1 MTTDPNRFRLLSF
14 PPRFRALAALAA
26 LALAIA
32 AVSASY
38 ALAQSRAKPIGTG
51 VVVINT
57 NLAYQGAQAAGTGMV
72 LDSSGEILTNNH
84 VIRGATT
91 IKIVV
96 PGTGHSYTAKVIGYD
111 ATRDVAVLQASGASN
126 LRTVELGSSA
136 TLEVGQLVKAVGN
149 AGGTGSLTR
158 TTGQITGLSRT
169 ITVNDDSGGTATL
182 RNLIE
187 TSANLQPGD
196 SGGPLF
202 NTAGKVI
209 GMDSAA
215 SSSSVYQDIS
225 TTDSYAIPINRALA
239 IVKQFVS
246 GKTSAAVHVG
256 ATAFLGISVAAGDA
270 PQYQYARPGVV
281 VAAVVPGSPADSAG
295 LTMSDLITA
304 IGGTRVTTPDA
315 VSRVI
320 RSKKP
325 GATITVSYVDTSSS
339 ARTARVKLA
348 SGPPQ

>member
-1 MTTDPNRFRLLSF
+1 MTTATRFPNRFRTRL
-14 PPRFRALAALAA
+14 AAVAALAVV
-26 LALAIA
+26 A
-32 AVSASY
+32 ATVTARV
-38 ALAQSRAKPIGTG
+38 ALAQDRSAPIGTG
-51 VVVINT
+51 VVVIET
-57 NLAYQGAQAAGTGMV
+57 NLGYQGGRAAGTGLV
-72 LDSSGEILTNNH
+72 LTSSGEVLTNNH

-91 IKIVV
+91 IKIVL
-96 PGTGHSYTAKVIGYD
+96 PGTGRSYTAKVVGYD
-111 ATRDVAVLQASGASN
+111 VTDDVAVLQSASASN
-126 LRTVELGSSA
+126 LKTVALGSSSRL
-136 TLEVGQLVKAVGN
+136 TIGQLVKAVGN
-149 AGGTGSLTR
+149 AGGTGSLVK
-158 TTGQITGLSRT
+158 TTGQITALSRT

-239 IVKQFVS
+239 IAKLIVS
-246 GKTSAAVHVG
+246 GKSSATVHVG
-256 ATAFLGISVAAGDA
+256 PTGFLGISAVSAGDA
-270 PQYQYARPGVV
+270 PQYHYAQHGAI
-281 VAAVVPGSPADSAG
+281 VAAVVSGSPADSAG
-295 LTMSDLITA
+295 LTMGDLITA
-304 IGGTRVTTPDA
+304 ISGTKVTTPAA

-325 GATITVSYVDTSSS
+325 GTTITVSYVDTSGT
-339 ARTARVKLA
+339 AKTARVKLV

>member
-1 MTTDPNRFRLLSF
+1 MTTATRFPNRFRTRL
-14 PPRFRALAALAA
+14 AAVAALAVV
-26 LALAIA
+26 A
-32 AVSASY
+32 ATVTARF
-38 ALAQSRAKPIGTG
+38 ALAQDRSAPIGTG
-51 VVVINT
+51 VVVIET
-57 NLAYQGAQAAGTGMV
+57 NLGYQGGRAAGTGLV
-72 LDSSGEILTNNH
+72 LTSSGEVLTNNH

-91 IKIVV
+91 IKIVL
-96 PGTGHSYTAKVIGYD
+96 PGTGRSYTAKVVGYD
-111 ATRDVAVLQASGASN
+111 VTDDVAVLQSASASN
-126 LRTVELGSSA
+126 LETVALGSSSRL
-136 TLEVGQLVKAVGN
+136 TIGQLVKAVGN
-149 AGGTGSLTR
+149 AGGTGSLVK
-158 TTGQITGLSRT
+158 TTGQITALSRT

-239 IVKQFVS
+239 IARLIVS
-246 GKTSAAVHVG
+246 GKSSATVHVG
-256 ATAFLGISVAAGDA
+256 ATGFLGISAVSAGDA
-270 PQYQYARPGVV
+270 PQYQYAQRGAI
-281 VAAVVPGSPADSAG
+281 VAAVVSGSPADSAG
-295 LTMSDLITA
+295 LTMGDLITA
-304 IGGTRVTTPDA
+304 ISGTKVTTPAA

-325 GATITVSYVDTSSS
+325 GTTITVSYVDTSGT
-339 ARTARVKLA
+339 AKTARVKLV

>member
-1 MTTDPNRFRLLSF
+1 MTTATRFPNRFRTRL
-14 PPRFRALAALAA
+14 AAVAALAVV
-26 LALAIA
+26 A
-32 AVSASY
+32 ATVTARV
-38 ALAQSRAKPIGTG
+38 ALAQDRSAPIGTG
-51 VVVINT
+51 VVVIET
-57 NLAYQGAQAAGTGMV
+57 NLGYQGGRAAGTGLV
-72 LDSSGEILTNNH
+72 LTSSGEVLTNNH

-91 IKIVV
+91 IKIVL
-96 PGTGHSYTAKVIGYD
+96 PGTGRSYTAKVVGYD
-111 ATRDVAVLQASGASN
+111 VTDDVAVLQSASASN
-126 LRTVELGSSA
+126 LKTVALGSSSRL
-136 TLEVGQLVKAVGN
+136 TIGQLVKAVGN
-149 AGGTGSLTR
+149 AGGTGSLVK
-158 TTGQITGLSRT
+158 TTGQITALSRT

-239 IVKQFVS
+239 IAKLIVS
-246 GKTSAAVHVG
+246 GKSSATVHVG
-256 ATAFLGISVAAGDA
+256 PTGFLGISAVSAGDA
-270 PQYQYARPGVV
+270 PQYHYAQHGAI
-281 VAAVVPGSPADSAG
+281 VAAVVSGSPADSAG
-295 LTMSDLITA
+295 LTMGDLITA
-304 IGGTRVTTPDA
+304 ISGTKVTTPAA

-325 GATITVSYVDTSSS
+325 GTTIIVSYVDTSGT
-339 ARTARVKLA
+339 AKTARVKLV

>member
-1 MTTDPNRFRLLSF
+1 MTTATRFPNRFRTRL
-14 PPRFRALAALAA
+14 AAVAALAVV
-26 LALAIA
+26 A
-32 AVSASY
+32 ATVTARV
-38 ALAQSRAKPIGTG
+38 ALAQDRSAPIGTG
-51 VVVINT
+51 VVVIET
-57 NLAYQGAQAAGTGMV
+57 NLGYQGGRAAGTGLV
-72 LDSSGEILTNNH
+72 LTSSGEVLTNNH

-91 IKIVV
+91 IKIVL
-96 PGTGHSYTAKVIGYD
+96 PGTGRSYTAKVVGYD
-111 ATRDVAVLQASGASN
+111 VTDDVAVLQSASASN
-126 LRTVELGSSA
+126 LKTVALGSSSRL
-136 TLEVGQLVKAVGN
+136 TIGQLVKAVGN
-149 AGGTGSLTR
+149 AGGTGSLVK
-158 TTGQITGLSRT
+158 TTGQITALSRT

-239 IVKQFVS
+239 IARLIVS
-246 GKTSAAVHVG
+246 GKSSATVHVG
-256 ATAFLGISVAAGDA
+256 ATGFLGISAVSAGDA
-270 PQYQYARPGVV
+270 PQYHYAQHGAI
-281 VAAVVPGSPADSAG
+281 VAAVVSGSPADSAG
-295 LTMSDLITA
+295 LTMGDLITA
-304 IGGTRVTTPDA
+304 ISGTKVTTPAA

-325 GATITVSYVDTSSS
+325 GTTITVSYVDTSGT
-339 ARTARVKLA
+339 AKTARVKLV

>member
-1 MTTDPNRFRLLSF
+1 MTTATRFPNRFRTRL
-14 PPRFRALAALAA
+14 AAVAALAVV
-26 LALAIA
+26 A
-32 AVSASY
+32 ATVTARV
-38 ALAQSRAKPIGTG
+38 ALAQDRSAPIGTG
-51 VVVINT
+51 VVVIET
-57 NLAYQGAQAAGTGMV
+57 NLGYQGGRAAGTGLV
-72 LDSSGEILTNNH
+72 LTSSGEVLTNNH

-91 IKIVV
+91 IKIVL
-96 PGTGHSYTAKVIGYD
+96 PGTGRSYTAKVVGYD
-111 ATRDVAVLQASGASN
+111 VTDDVAVLQSASASN
-126 LRTVELGSSA
+126 LKTVARGSSSRL
-136 TLEVGQLVKAVGN
+136 TIGQLVKAVGN
-149 AGGTGSLTR
+149 AGGTGSLVK
-158 TTGQITGLSRT
+158 TTGQITALSRT

-239 IVKQFVS
+239 IARLIVS
-246 GKTSAAVHVG
+246 GKSSATVHVG
-256 ATAFLGISVAAGDA
+256 ATGFLGISAVSAGDA
-270 PQYQYARPGVV
+270 PQYQYAQRGAI
-281 VAAVVPGSPADSAG
+281 VAAVVSGSPADSAG
-295 LTMSDLITA
+295 LTMGDLITA
-304 IGGTRVTTPDA
+304 ISGTKVTTPAA

-325 GATITVSYVDTSSS
+325 GTTITVSYVDTSGT
-339 ARTARVKLA
+339 AKTARVKLV

>member
-1 MTTDPNRFRLLSF
+1 MTTETRFPGRFRT
-14 PPRFRALAALAA
+14 RLAAV
-26 LALAIA
+26 A
-32 AVSASY
+32 AVVVVAAAVTARF
-38 ALAQSRAKPIGTG
+38 ALAQDRSAAIGTG
-51 VVVINT
+51 VVVIET
-57 NLAYQGAQAAGTGMV
+57 NLGYQSGRAAGTGQV
-72 LDSSGEILTNNH
+72 LTSSGRILTNNH

-91 IKIVV
+91 IKIVI
-96 PGTGHSYTAKVIGYD
+96 PGTGHTYRANVVGYD
-111 ATRDVAVLQASGASN
+111 VTNDVAVVQAASASN
-126 LRTVELGSSA
+126 LKTIALGSS
-136 TLEVGQLVKAVGN
+136 TKLTIGQLVKAVGN
-149 AGGTGSLTR
+149 AGGTGSLTK

-202 NTAGKVI
+202 DTAGKVI

-239 IVKQFVS
+239 IARQIVS
-246 GKTSAAVHVG
+246 GKASATVHVG
-256 ATAFLGISVAAGDA
+256 ATGFLGISAVAAGDA
-270 PQYQYARPGVV
+270 PQYQYAQPGAI

-295 LTMSDLITA
+295 LTMGDLITA
-304 IGGTRVTTPDA
+304 IGGTRVKTPDA

-325 GATITVSYVDTSSS
+325 GATITITFVDTGGT
-339 ARTARVKLA
+339 AKTARVKLA

>member
-1 MTTDPNRFRLLSF
+1 MTTATRFPNRFRTRL
-14 PPRFRALAALAA
+14 AAVAALAVV
-26 LALAIA
+26 A
-32 AVSASY
+32 ATVTARV
-38 ALAQSRAKPIGTG
+38 ALAQDRSAPIGTG
-51 VVVINT
+51 VVVIET
-57 NLAYQGAQAAGTGMV
+57 NLGYQGGRAAGTGLV
-72 LDSSGEILTNNH
+72 LTSSGEVLTNNH

-91 IKIVV
+91 IKIVL
-96 PGTGHSYTAKVIGYD
+96 PGTGRSYTAKVVGYD
-111 ATRDVAVLQASGASN
+111 VTDDVAVLQSASASN
-126 LRTVELGSSA
+126 LKTVALGSSSRL
-136 TLEVGQLVKAVGN
+136 TIGQLVKAVGN
-149 AGGTGSLTR
+149 AGGTGSLVK
-158 TTGQITGLSRT
+158 TTGQITALSRT

-225 TTDSYAIPINRALA
+225 TTDSYAIPIDRALA
-239 IVKQFVS
+239 IARLIVS
-246 GKTSAAVHVG
+246 GESSATVHVG
-256 ATAFLGISVAAGDA
+256 ATGFLGISAVSAGDA
-270 PQYQYARPGVV
+270 PQYQYAQRGAI
-281 VAAVVPGSPADSAG
+281 VAAVVSGSPADSAG
-295 LTMSDLITA
+295 LTMGDLITA
-304 IGGTRVTTPDA
+304 ISGTKVTTPAA

-325 GATITVSYVDTSSS
+325 GTTITVSYVDTSGT
-339 ARTARVKLA
+339 AKTARVKLV

>member
-1 MTTDPNRFRLLSF
+1 MTTATRFPNRFRTRL
-14 PPRFRALAALAA
+14 AAVAALAVV
-26 LALAIA
+26 A
-32 AVSASY
+32 ATVTARF
-38 ALAQSRAKPIGTG
+38 ALAQDRSAPIGTG
-51 VVVINT
+51 VVVIET
-57 NLAYQGAQAAGTGMV
+57 NLGYQGGRAAGTGLV
-72 LDSSGEILTNNH
+72 LTSSGEVLTNNH

-91 IKIVV
+91 IKIVL
-96 PGTGHSYTAKVIGYD
+96 PGTGRSYTAKVVGYD
-111 ATRDVAVLQASGASN
+111 VTDDVAVLQSASASN
-126 LRTVELGSSA
+126 LKTVALGSSSRL
-136 TLEVGQLVKAVGN
+136 TIGQLVKAVGN
-149 AGGTGSLTR
+149 AGGTGSLVK
-158 TTGQITGLSRT
+158 TTGQITALSRT

-225 TTDSYAIPINRALA
+225 TTDSYAIPIDRALA
-239 IVKQFVS
+239 IARLIVS
-246 GKTSAAVHVG
+246 GESSATVHVG
-256 ATAFLGISVAAGDA
+256 ATGFLGISAVSAGDA
-270 PQYQYARPGVV
+270 PQYQYAQRGAI
-281 VAAVVPGSPADSAG
+281 VAAVVSGSPADSAG
-295 LTMSDLITA
+295 LTMGDLITA
-304 IGGTRVTTPDA
+304 ISGTKVTTPAA

-325 GATITVSYVDTSSS
+325 GTTITVSYVDTSGT
-339 ARTARVKLA
+339 AKTARVKLV

>member
-1 MTTDPNRFRLLSF
+1 MTTETRFLGRSRTRL
-14 PPRFRALAALAA
+14 
-26 LALAIA
+26 A
-32 AVSASY
+32 AVSAIALVAATVTARF
-38 ALAQSRAKPIGTG
+38 ALAQDRANPIGTG
-51 VVVINT
+51 VVVIET
-57 NLAYQGAQAAGTGMV
+57 NLGYQSGRAAGTGQV
-72 LDSSGEILTNNH
+72 LTSSGRILTNNH

-91 IKIVV
+91 IKIVI
-96 PGTGHSYTAKVIGYD
+96 PGTGRSYLARVVGYD
-111 ATRDVAVLQASGASN
+111 VTNDVAVVQATSASN
-126 LRTVELGSSA
+126 LKTIALGSS
-136 TLEVGQLVKAVGN
+136 TKLTIGQLVKAVGN

-239 IVKQFVS
+239 IVKQIVS

>member
-1 MTTDPNRFRLLSF
+1 MTTATRFPNRFRTRL
-14 PPRFRALAALAA
+14 AAVAALAVV
-26 LALAIA
+26 A
-32 AVSASY
+32 ATVTARV
-38 ALAQSRAKPIGTG
+38 ALAQDRSAPIGTG
-51 VVVINT
+51 VVVIET
-57 NLAYQGAQAAGTGMV
+57 NLGYQGGRAAGTGLV
-72 LDSSGEILTNNH
+72 LTSSGEVLTNNH

-91 IKIVV
+91 IKIVL
-96 PGTGHSYTAKVIGYD
+96 PGTGRSYTAKVVGYD
-111 ATRDVAVLQASGASN
+111 VTDDVAVLQSASASN
-126 LRTVELGSSA
+126 LKTVALGSSSRL
-136 TLEVGQLVKAVGN
+136 TIGQLVKAVGN
-149 AGGTGSLTR
+149 AGGTGSLVK
-158 TTGQITGLSRT
+158 TTGQITALSRT

-239 IVKQFVS
+239 IARLIVS
-246 GKTSAAVHVG
+246 GKSSATVHVG
-256 ATAFLGISVAAGDA
+256 ATGFLGISAVSAGDA
-270 PQYQYARPGVV
+270 PQYQYAQRGAI
-281 VAAVVPGSPADSAG
+281 VAAVVSGSPADSAG
-295 LTMSDLITA
+295 LTMGDLITA
-304 IGGTRVTTPDA
+304 ISGTKVTTPA
-315 VSRVI
+315 AISRVI

-325 GATITVSYVDTSSS
+325 GTTITVSYVDTRGT
-339 ARTARVKLA
+339 AKTARVKLV

>member
-1 MTTDPNRFRLLSF
+1 VTTDTNRFSLSRF
-14 PPRFRALAALAA
+14 PRRFRALAALAA

-32 AVSASY
+32 AVTASY

-96 PGTGHSYTAKVIGYD
+96 PGTGHGYPAKVIGYD
-111 ATRDVAVLQASGASN
+111 ATGDVAVLQASGASN
-126 LRTVELGSSA
+126 LKAVALGSSA
-136 TLEVGQLVKAVGN
+136 TLKIGQLVKAVGN
-149 AGGTGSLTR
+149 ARGAGSLVKAI
-158 TTGQITGLSRT
+158 GQITGLERT

-187 TSANLQPGD
+187 TSAALQPGD

-202 NTAGKVI
+202 NAAGKVI

-215 SSSSVYQDIS
+215 AGSGRYQDIS
-225 TTDSYAIPINRALA
+225 TTDGYAIPINRARS
-239 IVKQFVS
+239 IVKQIVS
-246 GKTSAAVHVG
+246 GKASATVHIG
-256 ATAFLGISVAAGDA
+256 ATAFLGISAASSDT
-270 PQYQYARPGVV
+270 PGAVI
-281 VAAVVPGSPADSAG
+281 ASVVPGSAADGAG
-295 LTMSDLITA
+295 LEPGDLITA
-304 IGGTRVTTPDA
+304 IDGTRIASPAAVT
-315 VSRVI
+315 RI
-320 RSKKP
+320 IMSKKP
-325 GATITVSYVDTSSS
+325 GTTLTIAYVDTAGTSR
-339 ARTARVKLA
+339 AVRVKLG

>member
-1 MTTDPNRFRLLSF
+1 MTTATRFPNRFRTRL
-14 PPRFRALAALAA
+14 AAVAALAVV
-26 LALAIA
+26 A
-32 AVSASY
+32 ATVTARV
-38 ALAQSRAKPIGTG
+38 ALAQDRSAPIGTG
-51 VVVINT
+51 VVVIET
-57 NLAYQGAQAAGTGMV
+57 NLGYQGGRAAGTGLV
-72 LDSSGEILTNNH
+72 LTSSGEVLTNNH

-91 IKIVV
+91 IKIVL
-96 PGTGHSYTAKVIGYD
+96 PGTGRSYTAKVVGYD
-111 ATRDVAVLQASGASN
+111 VTDDVAVLQSASASN
-126 LRTVELGSSA
+126 LKTVALGSSSRL
-136 TLEVGQLVKAVGN
+136 TIGQLVKAVGN
-149 AGGTGSLTR
+149 AGGTGSLVK
-158 TTGQITGLSRT
+158 TTGQITALSRT

-209 GMDSAA
+209 GLDSAA

-239 IVKQFVS
+239 IARLIVS
-246 GKTSAAVHVG
+246 GKSSATVHVG
-256 ATAFLGISVAAGDA
+256 ATGFLGISAVSAGDA
-270 PQYQYARPGVV
+270 PQYQYAQRGAI
-281 VAAVVPGSPADSAG
+281 VAAVVSGSPADSAG
-295 LTMSDLITA
+295 LTMGDLITA
-304 IGGTRVTTPDA
+304 ISGTKVTTPAA

-325 GATITVSYVDTSSS
+325 GTTITVSYVDTSGT
-339 ARTARVKLA
+339 AKTARVKLV

>member
-1 MTTDPNRFRLLSF
+1 MTTNPNRFRLLRF
-14 PPRFRALAALAA
+14 PPRFRALTALAA

-38 ALAQSRAKPIGTG
+38 ALAQSRAKQIGTG

-149 AGGTGSLTR
+149 ARGAGSLVKAI
-158 TTGQITGLSRT
+158 GQITGLART

-182 RNLIE
+182 HNLIE
-187 TSANLQPGD
+187 TSAALQPGD

-202 NTAGKVI
+202 DAAGKVI

-215 SSSSVYQDIS
+215 SGSGRYQDIA
-225 TTDSYAIPINRALA
+225 TTDGYAIPINRARS
-239 IVKQFVS
+239 IVKQIVS
-246 GKTSAAVHVG
+246 GKASATVHVG
-256 ATAFLGISVAAGDA
+256 ATAFLGISAASSGT
-270 PQYQYARPGVV
+270 PGAVI
-281 VAAVVPGSPADSAG
+281 ASVVPGSAAAAAG
-295 LTMSDLITA
+295 LEPGDLITA
-304 IGGTRVTTPDA
+304 VDRTKIASPAAVTRIIMT
-315 VSRVI
+315 
-320 RSKKP
+320 KKP
-325 GATITVSYVDTSSS
+325 GTTLTIAYVDTSGTS
-339 ARTARVKLA
+339 RTVRVKLG

>member
-1 MTTDPNRFRLLSF
+1 MTTATRFPNRFRTRL
-14 PPRFRALAALAA
+14 AAVAALAVV
-26 LALAIA
+26 A
-32 AVSASY
+32 ATVTARV
-38 ALAQSRAKPIGTG
+38 ALAQDRSAPIGTG
-51 VVVINT
+51 VVVIET
-57 NLAYQGAQAAGTGMV
+57 NLGYQGGRAAGTGLV
-72 LDSSGEILTNNH
+72 LTSSGEVLTNNH

-91 IKIVV
+91 IKIVL
-96 PGTGHSYTAKVIGYD
+96 PGTGRSYTAKVVGYD
-111 ATRDVAVLQASGASN
+111 VTDDVAVLQSASASN
-126 LRTVELGSSA
+126 LKTVALGSSSRL
-136 TLEVGQLVKAVGN
+136 TIGQLVKAVGN
-149 AGGTGSLTR
+149 AGGTGSLVK
-158 TTGQITGLSRT
+158 TTGQITALSRT

-239 IVKQFVS
+239 IARLIVS
-246 GKTSAAVHVG
+246 GKSSATVHVG
-256 ATAFLGISVAAGDA
+256 ATGFLGISAVSAGDA
-270 PQYQYARPGVV
+270 PQYQYAQRGAI
-281 VAAVVPGSPADSAG
+281 VAAVVSGSPADSAG
-295 LTMSDLITA
+295 LTMGDLITA
-304 IGGTRVTTPDA
+304 ISGTKVTTPAA

-325 GATITVSYVDTSSS
+325 GTTITVSYVDTSGT
-339 ARTARVKLA
+339 AKTARVKLV

>member
-1 MTTDPNRFRLLSF
+1 MTTATRFPNRFRTRL
-14 PPRFRALAALAA
+14 AAVAALAVV
-26 LALAIA
+26 A
-32 AVSASY
+32 ATVTARF
-38 ALAQSRAKPIGTG
+38 ALAQDRSAPIGTG
-51 VVVINT
+51 VVVIET
-57 NLAYQGAQAAGTGMV
+57 NLGYQGGRAAGTGLV
-72 LDSSGEILTNNH
+72 LTSSGEVLTNNH

-91 IKIVV
+91 IKIVL
-96 PGTGHSYTAKVIGYD
+96 PGTGRSYTAKVVGYD
-111 ATRDVAVLQASGASN
+111 VTDDVAVLQSASASN
-126 LRTVELGSSA
+126 LKTVALGSSSRL
-136 TLEVGQLVKAVGN
+136 TIGQLVKAVGN
-149 AGGTGSLTR
+149 AGGTGSLVK
-158 TTGQITGLSRT
+158 TTGQITALSRT

-239 IVKQFVS
+239 IARLIVS
-246 GKTSAAVHVG
+246 GKSSATVHVG
-256 ATAFLGISVAAGDA
+256 ATGFLGISAVSAGDA
-270 PQYQYARPGVV
+270 PQYQYAQRGAI
-281 VAAVVPGSPADSAG
+281 VAAVVSGSPADSAG
-295 LTMSDLITA
+295 LTMGDLITA
-304 IGGTRVTTPDA
+304 ISGTKVTTPAA

-325 GATITVSYVDTSSS
+325 GTTITVSYVDTSGT
-339 ARTARVKLA
+339 AKTARVKLV

>member
-1 MTTDPNRFRLLSF
+1 MTTATRFPNRFRTRL
-14 PPRFRALAALAA
+14 AAVAALAVV
-26 LALAIA
+26 A
-32 AVSASY
+32 ATVTARV
-38 ALAQSRAKPIGTG
+38 ALAQDRSAPIGTG
-51 VVVINT
+51 VVVIET
-57 NLAYQGAQAAGTGMV
+57 NLGYQGGRAAGTGLV
-72 LDSSGEILTNNH
+72 LTSSGEVLTNNH

-91 IKIVV
+91 IKIVL
-96 PGTGHSYTAKVIGYD
+96 PGTGRSYTAKVVGYD
-111 ATRDVAVLQASGASN
+111 VTDDVAVLQSASASN
-126 LRTVELGSSA
+126 LKTVALGSSSRL
-136 TLEVGQLVKAVGN
+136 TIGQLVKAVGN
-149 AGGTGSLTR
+149 AGGTGSLVK
-158 TTGQITGLSRT
+158 TTGQITALSRT

-225 TTDSYAIPINRALA
+225 TTDSYAIPIDRALA
-239 IVKQFVS
+239 IARLIVS
-246 GKTSAAVHVG
+246 GKSSATVHVG
-256 ATAFLGISVAAGDA
+256 ATGFLGISAVSAGDA
-270 PQYQYARPGVV
+270 PQYQYAQRGAI
-281 VAAVVPGSPADSAG
+281 VAAVVSGSPADSAG
-295 LTMSDLITA
+295 LTMGDLITA
-304 IGGTRVTTPDA
+304 ISGTKVTTPAA

-325 GATITVSYVDTSSS
+325 GTTITVSYVDTSGT
-339 ARTARVKLA
+339 AKTARVKLV

>member
-1 MTTDPNRFRLLSF
+1 MTTATRFPNRFRTRL
-14 PPRFRALAALAA
+14 AAVAALAVV
-26 LALAIA
+26 A
-32 AVSASY
+32 ATVTARF
-38 ALAQSRAKPIGTG
+38 ALAQDRSAPIGTG
-51 VVVINT
+51 VVVIET
-57 NLAYQGAQAAGTGMV
+57 NLGYQGGRAAGTGLV
-72 LDSSGEILTNNH
+72 LTSSGEVLTNNH

-91 IKIVV
+91 IKIVL
-96 PGTGHSYTAKVIGYD
+96 PGTGRSYTAKVVGYD
-111 ATRDVAVLQASGASN
+111 VTDDVAVLQSASASN
-126 LRTVELGSSA
+126 LKTVALGSSSRL
-136 TLEVGQLVKAVGN
+136 TIGQLVKAVGN
-149 AGGTGSLTR
+149 AGGTGSLVK
-158 TTGQITGLSRT
+158 TTGQITALSRT

-239 IVKQFVS
+239 IARLIVS
-246 GKTSAAVHVG
+246 GKSSATVHVG
-256 ATAFLGISVAAGDA
+256 ATGFLGISAVSAGDA
-270 PQYQYARPGVV
+270 PQYQYAQHGAI
-281 VAAVVPGSPADSAG
+281 VAAVVSGSPADSAG
-295 LTMSDLITA
+295 LTMGDLITA
-304 IGGTRVTTPDA
+304 ISGTKVTTPAA

-325 GATITVSYVDTSSS
+325 GTTITVSYVDTSGT
-339 ARTARVKLA
+339 AKTARVKLV

>member
-1 MTTDPNRFRLLSF
+1 MTTATRFPNRFRTRL
-14 PPRFRALAALAA
+14 AAVAALAVV
-26 LALAIA
+26 A
-32 AVSASY
+32 ATVMARV
-38 ALAQSRAKPIGTG
+38 ALAQDRSAPIGTG
-51 VVVINT
+51 VVVIET
-57 NLAYQGAQAAGTGMV
+57 NLGYQGGRAAGTGLV
-72 LDSSGEILTNNH
+72 LTSSGEVLTNNH

-91 IKIVV
+91 IKIVL
-96 PGTGHSYTAKVIGYD
+96 PGTGRSYTAKVVGYD
-111 ATRDVAVLQASGASN
+111 VTDDVAVLQSASASN
-126 LRTVELGSSA
+126 LKTVALGSSSRL
-136 TLEVGQLVKAVGN
+136 TIGQLVKAVGN
-149 AGGTGSLTR
+149 AGGTGSLVK
-158 TTGQITGLSRT
+158 TTGQITALSRT

-239 IVKQFVS
+239 IARLIVS
-246 GKTSAAVHVG
+246 GKSSATVHVG
-256 ATAFLGISVAAGDA
+256 ATGFLGISAVSAGDA
-270 PQYQYARPGVV
+270 PQYQYAQRGAI
-281 VAAVVPGSPADSAG
+281 VAAVVSGSPADSAG
-295 LTMSDLITA
+295 LTMGDLITA
-304 IGGTRVTTPDA
+304 ISGTKVTTPAA

-325 GATITVSYVDTSSS
+325 GTTITVSYVDTSGT
-339 ARTARVKLA
+339 AKTARVKLV

>member
-1 MTTDPNRFRLLSF
+1 MTTATRFPNRFRTRL
-14 PPRFRALAALAA
+14 AAVAALAVV
-26 LALAIA
+26 A
-32 AVSASY
+32 ATVTARV
-38 ALAQSRAKPIGTG
+38 ALAQDRSAPIGTG
-51 VVVINT
+51 VVVIET
-57 NLAYQGAQAAGTGMV
+57 NLGYQGGRAAGTGLV
-72 LDSSGEILTNNH
+72 LTSSGEVLTNNH

-91 IKIVV
+91 IKIVL
-96 PGTGHSYTAKVIGYD
+96 PGTGRSYTAKVVGYD
-111 ATRDVAVLQASGASN
+111 VTDDVAVLQSASASN
-126 LRTVELGSSA
+126 LKTVALGSSSS
-136 TLEVGQLVKAVGN
+136 LRIGQLVKAVGN
-149 AGGTGSLTR
+149 AGGTGSFTK
-158 TTGQITGLSRT
+158 TIGQITGLART

-215 SSSSVYQDIS
+215 ASSSVYQDIS

-239 IVKQFVS
+239 IARLIVS
-246 GKTSAAVHVG
+246 GKSSATVHVG
-256 ATAFLGISVAAGDA
+256 ATGFLGISAVSAGDA
-270 PQYQYARPGVV
+270 PQYQYAQRGAI
-281 VAAVVPGSPADSAG
+281 VAAVVSGSPADSAG
-295 LTMSDLITA
+295 LTMGDLITA
-304 IGGTRVTTPDA
+304 ISGTKVTTPAA

-325 GATITVSYVDTSSS
+325 GTTITVSYVDTSGT
-339 ARTARVKLA
+339 AKTARVKLV

>member
-1 MTTDPNRFRLLSF
+1 MTTATRFPNRFRTRL
-14 PPRFRALAALAA
+14 AAVAALAVV
-26 LALAIA
+26 A
-32 AVSASY
+32 ATVTARV
-38 ALAQSRAKPIGTG
+38 ALAQDRSAPIGTG
-51 VVVINT
+51 VVVIET
-57 NLAYQGAQAAGTGMV
+57 NLGYQGGRAAGTGLV
-72 LDSSGEILTNNH
+72 LTSSGEVLTNNH

-91 IKIVV
+91 IKIVL
-96 PGTGHSYTAKVIGYD
+96 PGTGRSYTAKVVGYD
-111 ATRDVAVLQASGASN
+111 VTDDVAVLQSASASN
-126 LRTVELGSSA
+126 LKTVALGSSSRL
-136 TLEVGQLVKAVGN
+136 TIGQLVKAVGN
-149 AGGTGSLTR
+149 AGGTGSLVK
-158 TTGQITGLSRT
+158 TTGQITALSRT

-239 IVKQFVS
+239 IARLIVS
-246 GKTSAAVHVG
+246 GKSSATVHVG
-256 ATAFLGISVAAGDA
+256 ATGFLGISAVSAGDA
-270 PQYQYARPGVV
+270 PQYQYAQRGAI
-281 VAAVVPGSPADSAG
+281 VAAVVSGSPADSAG
-295 LTMSDLITA
+295 LTMGDLITA
-304 IGGTRVTTPDA
+304 ISGTKVTTPA
-315 VSRVI
+315 AISRVI

-325 GATITVSYVDTSSS
+325 GTTITVSYVDTSGT
-339 ARTARVKLA
+339 AKTARVKLV